1 MASATSLPL
10 KPILFTTSLV
20 LGIGASRVGLRD
32 LLLKTVTGPGKYK
45 RIGVILFVVANIKNV
60 PFFWHVCTSCLSWN
74 GVILTVSTQYRVW
87 AAILRHCLFSKPGIG
102 PERGPSSLFLPV
114 ITTSRSPLYECDYNL
129 HKSNSTYFSDLDITR
144 SHIVCALVQ
153 PGIHA
158 LQHNKES
165 KLVLDKDGKPF
176 MERWSIMLGSVMCSF
191 KREIGMLEPYEMW
204 SRILCW
210 DRKWIYIVTH
220 FVKKGT
226 VKPKAYI
233 LGDRTWFGKK
243 GYKHVRGD
251 GRVRSKE
258 VDEKA
263 IFASAISKY
272 VMKLGR
278 LTIHPEVVLQASDLL
293 PEKPGGWATMSGPS
307 GESTPDVVEEIDT
320 SAVLVDSKST
330 EWDWR
335 KVEAENKRGL
345 EFAAHFAALDELHHE
360 FTGSQAPALGKYPE
374 GILW

>member
-1 MASATSLPL
+1 M
-10 KPILFTTSLV
+10 
-20 LGIGASRVGLRD
+20 
-32 LLLKTVTGPGKYK
+32 
-45 RIGVILFVVANIKNV
+45 
-60 PFFWHVCTSCLSWN
+60 
-74 GVILTVSTQYRVW
+74 LTNSVQYRVW
-87 AAILRHCLFSKPGIG
+87 AAILRHCLFSKPEIG

-144 SHIVCALVQ
+144 SHIICALLQ
-153 PGIHA
+153 PGIAA
-158 LQHNKES
+158 LQHNKDS

-176 MERWSIMLGSVMCSF
+176 SGRWSIMLGSVMCSF
-191 KREIGMLEPYEMW
+191 KREIGIFEPYEMW

-210 DRKWIYIVTH
+210 DRKWIYVVTH
-220 FVKKGT
+220 FVKKGP

-233 LGDRTWFGKK
+233 LGDRTWFGSK

-251 GRVRSKE
+251 GKIRSKE
-258 VDEKA
+258 VDEKS

-278 LTIHPEVVLQASDLL
+278 LTVHPEVVLQASCIL

-335 KVEAENKRGL
+335 RIEAENKKGL